1 MASMIAIDEIRKMG
15 EPAIV
20 HLNETSASSR
30 FISVLRLM
38 NAPQSNSVAILE
50 LRSRRELD
58 HWLCLLSSFMDLAL

>member
-38 NAPQSNSVAILE
+38 NAPQSNSVGDFRTSI
-50 LRSRRELD
+50 
-58 HWLCLLSSFMDLAL
+58 SS